1 MIKKQLKEKRLKK
14 QTKWFLKRNLCL
26 EVLILLQNQV
36 LQLYLETTIIL
47 PQLRWQIYLLNLH
60 LLHCLEDLLK
70 VPIHFQNQLQMHC
83 LAKSFQ
89 RKMRKLIK
97 NQNRPRK
104 HKNSQRLQNL
114 NLRSHKKFR
123 KNQKKKSQNRFS
135 QLLDLC
141 LEPPQLELY
150 FKNQRICL
158 VESQPAQAFSEEE
171 ALYSLENRRL

>member
-1 MIKKQLKEKRLKK
+1 MIKKQLRERKLKT
-14 QTKWFLKRNLCL
+14 QTKLFQRRNLCL
-26 EVLILLQNQV
+26 EALILLQNQV
-36 LQLYLETTIIL
+36 LQLCLETTIIL

-60 LLHCLEDLLK
+60 LLHCLGGKLK
-70 VPIHFQNQLQMHC
+70 VPIHFQNHLQLHC
-83 LAKSFQ
+83 LEKYYQ
-89 RKMRKLIK
+89 KKMKKQIK
-97 NQNRPRK
+97 NQNRQRK

-135 QLLDLC
+135 QLPDLC

-150 FKNQRICL
+150 FKNQQICL